1 MNFIEEIVRHVI
13 RPERE
18 VYDIRRLG
26 DNNIYLKSNSR
37 IKRIVRHDF
46 QLKRRC
52 KSKQGGEAQGSTAAR

>member
-46 QLKRRC
+46 QLKN
-52 KSKQGGEAQGSTAAR
+52 